1 MERGRL
7 ERLAPLSGV
16 LFFVLVVAAI
26 VIFPDETP
34 SADDSRAKVVKF
46 WLEHD
51 SEAVA
56 SSIVIA
62 LAAIPLVWFAGT
74 LRAASRAAEGAEGRL
89 SATAFAGAIILAA
102 ALVIGGT
109 MQFVIG
115 DAADDLPPVAIQT
128 LSAASSD
135 FFFPF
140 LVGIFLWLFATA
152 LVILRHGLLHAAFGW
167 LAILIAIVAITPIG
181 FAGFIAA
188 PVWVLAAS
196 IALYRRWNAPPTA
209 PATSPGSPA

>member
-1 MERGRL
+1 MQRGRL

-16 LFFVLVVAAI
+16 LFFLLIVAAI
-26 VIFPDETP
+26 IIFPEETP
-34 SADDSRAKVVKF
+34 SADDSRAEVVKF

-51 SEAVA
+51 TDAVA
-56 SSIVIA
+56 SSIVLA

-102 ALVIGGT
+102 AIAIGAT
-109 MQFVIG
+109 LQFALAE
-115 DAADDLPPVAIQT
+115 AADDLPPVAIQT
-128 LSAASSD
+128 LSALSSD
-135 FFFPF
+135 YFFPF
-140 LVGIFLWLFATA
+140 LIGIFLWLFATA

-167 LAILIAIVAITPIG
+167 LAVVLAIVAITP
-181 FAGFIAA
+181 AGFIGFIAT
-188 PVWVLAAS
+188 PLWTLAVS
-196 IALYRRWNAPPTA
+196 IALYRKWNAPPTT